1 MNNRKKYFLKK
12 DVKFKGVYIIIV
24 YVLFYIKFE
33 SFYENHINIEP
44 TLQAVAYLYVFK
56 KLCYTFIILYSFYI
70 IELFNYFLR
79 IVLDLESFNF
89 YKKMKIITNIV

>member
-12 DVKFKGVYIIIV
+12 DIKFKGVYIIIV

-44 TLQAVAYLYVFK
+44 TL
-56 KLCYTFIILYSFYI
+56 
-70 IELFNYFLR
+70 
-79 IVLDLESFNF
+79 
-89 YKKMKIITNIV
+89 

>member
-33 SFYENHINIEP
+33 SFCENHINIEP
-44 TLQAVAYLYVFK
+44 TL
-56 KLCYTFIILYSFYI
+56 
-70 IELFNYFLR
+70 
-79 IVLDLESFNF
+79 
-89 YKKMKIITNIV
+89 